1 MITNSYVLLKC
12 LITIHFSKHKY
23 VINPK
28 AKISDLYMRTCVYL
42 FIYLS
47 IFDKYEKAI
56 FFYDISLMPLLYYS
70 LISMTYNTLDFRFLN
85 NNI

>member
-1 MITNSYVLLKC
+1 MITNLYVLLKC

-28 AKISDLYMRTCVYL
+28 AEISDLYMRTCVYL

-47 IFDKYEKAI
+47 IFYN
-56 FFYDISLMPLLYYS
+56 ISLMPLLYYS